1 MNDIQKEI
9 KRQGKLT
16 RSHLQTYEQFIEE
29 YKQYKALRAS
39 TNEAKANV

>member
-1 MNDIQKEI
+1 MKDIQKEI

-16 RSHLQTYEQFIEE
+16 RSHLQTYEEFIKA

-39 TNEAKANV
+39 AKETV